1 MFSLFNN
8 LITNLLTLD
17 IVFLTTNLPVIYPE

>member
-1 MFSLFNN
+1 MFSRFNN

-17 IVFLTTNLPVIYPE
+17 IVFFDHKLTCNIP